1 MLLGNYSGTPSRY
14 TTPLK
19 GISEKAGPNTE
30 VVYEPGCNLVD
41 EGPIL
46 KPISPE
52 MVSVDGKPG
61 LKMEFFKG
69 TEPDGEPVYSEIN
82 SMGNA
87 NWLAFGRIPGLE
99 RGSKY
104 AIRWTGKLTVPVSG
118 DIEFTVSGNGGY
130 RLFVDGNP
138 VVEDWTDHAAVT
150 TFSNHLRLEK
160 DKSYDLRAEFF
171 QTSGFPMLSVQWD
184 IFNTDHFK
192 KAVELARSSD
202 VVIFVGGITARLEGE
217 EMRVTY
223 DGFKG
228 GDRTKI
234 SLPKVQEDLIKA
246 LNATGKPVVLVLTSG
261 SALGVVWEN
270 ENIPAIV
277 QLWYPGEEGGTAL
290 ADVLFGDCNPSGRLP
305 VTFYKS
311 VDQLPPFDDY
321 NMKGRTY
328 RFFEGNP
335 LYAFGFGLSY
345 TRFKYSELELPDE
358 IKTGDEM
365 TVSVKVKN
373 SGTTEGQEVVQ
384 LYVKNIGAAVPVPI
398 HSLEGIKKVNLKP
411 GEEKTVEFVLTPKQM
426 AVFSDEGNFVVRP
439 GMVEISVGGG
449 QPGFIPETSSVLTGK
464 VEVNGSP
471 FLLD

>member
-1 MLLGNYSGTPSRY
+1 
-14 TTPLK
+14 
-19 GISEKAGPNTE
+19 
-30 VVYEPGCNLVD
+30 
-41 EGPIL
+41 
-46 KPISPE
+46 
-52 MVSVDGKPG
+52 
-61 LKMEFFKG
+61 
-69 TEPDGEPVYSEIN
+69 
-82 SMGNA
+82 
-87 NWLAFGRIPGLE
+87 LE